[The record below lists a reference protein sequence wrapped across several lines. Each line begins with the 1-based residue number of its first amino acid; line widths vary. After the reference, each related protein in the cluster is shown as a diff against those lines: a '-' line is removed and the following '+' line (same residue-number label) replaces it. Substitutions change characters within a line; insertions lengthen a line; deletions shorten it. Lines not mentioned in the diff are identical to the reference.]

1 MNEFAVVLMKK
12 DSDNIITEEVATIDQ
27 GSDAEYI
34 NSIFI
39 TGDGDGEMLNLQLST
54 KSGVEDWE

>member
-12 DSDNIITEEVATIDQ
+12 DSDNIITEEVATIDI

-39 TGDGDGEMLNLQLST
+39 DIIFFRNFNYWTFFNY
-54 KSGVEDWE
+54 